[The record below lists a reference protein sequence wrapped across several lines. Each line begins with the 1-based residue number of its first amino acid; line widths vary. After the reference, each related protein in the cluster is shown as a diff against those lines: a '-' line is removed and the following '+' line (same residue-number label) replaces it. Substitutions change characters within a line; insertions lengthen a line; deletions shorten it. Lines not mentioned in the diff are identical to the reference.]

1 MTIMEENNFL
11 FQKHFYIFISNFFN
25 MGRGADWAKNYSSG
39 NRSKAMKV
47 TKNLKCKRK
56 GKKFKVVKICDCPP
70 TWKEVE
76 VD

>member
-1 MTIMEENNFL
+1 
-11 FQKHFYIFISNFFN
+11 

-56 GKKFKVVKICDCPP
+56 GKKFKVIKVSDSPP